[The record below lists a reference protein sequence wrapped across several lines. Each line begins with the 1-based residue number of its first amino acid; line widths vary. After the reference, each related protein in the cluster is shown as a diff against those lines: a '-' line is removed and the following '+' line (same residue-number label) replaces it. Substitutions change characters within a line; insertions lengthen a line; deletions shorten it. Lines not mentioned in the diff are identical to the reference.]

1 MSIKVTHTPTQSRD
15 SGGGPGLR
23 GGASRRVGSRDA
35 VLVALI
41 TVAMEVR
48 LGGPRLCRGT
58 PWSLVGRGPVRR
70 VLKNE
75 EGIIEPGR
83 TCPGNTGDFC
93 RGACTAG
100 GRVRETECS
109 VRRFSRGL
117 QEERQGQGTP
127 ELRPEGRGRPRW
139 EEGETQ
145 PPGPPRG
152 GARPCPVPPSPA
164 RRG

>member
-1 MSIKVTHTPTQSRD
+1 M
-15 SGGGPGLR
+15 
-23 GGASRRVGSRDA
+23 
-35 VLVALI
+35 LVALI

-83 TCPGNTGDFC
+83 TCPGNMGDFC

-127 ELRPEGRGRPRW
+127 ELRPEGRERPRR

-152 GARPCPVPPSPA
+152 GARAGQGPAGASLARPLRLRGVRALPLPVFTQKEEAKAVAAA
-164 RRG
+164 RN

>member
-1 MSIKVTHTPTQSRD
+1 M
-15 SGGGPGLR
+15 
-23 GGASRRVGSRDA
+23 
-35 VLVALI
+35 LVALI

-48 LGGPRLCRGT
+48 LGGPQLCRGT

-127 ELRPEGRGRPRW
+127 ELRPEGRGRSRR

-152 GARPCPVPPSPA
+152 GARAGQGPAGASLARPPRLRGVRALPLPVFTQKEEAKAVAAA
-164 RRG
+164 RN

>member
-1 MSIKVTHTPTQSRD
+1 M
-15 SGGGPGLR
+15 
-23 GGASRRVGSRDA
+23 
-35 VLVALI
+35 LVALI

-127 ELRPEGRGRPRW
+127 ELRPEGRGRSRR

-152 GARPCPVPPSPA
+152 GARAGQGPA
-164 RRG
+164 RCLPRPPAEVKGCAGLTPSRVYTEGRSQSRGCC